1 MLTHLQSNSSHATVT
16 YLTGPLWFDADVTTP
31 GTAIGDV
38 RMNRDSLMVWN
49 GATWSYANRTVS
61 FGMTA
66 TAESALSWALRKM
79 AEEEELENLLKEYP
93 SLREAKMNFD
103 VMVALV
109 KDHKKGG
116 EV

>member
-1 MLTHLQSNSSHATVT
+1 MLTHLQSNSSHAMVT
-16 YLTGPLWFDADVTTP
+16 YLTGALWFDADVTTP

-61 FGMTA
+61 FGMTPD
-66 TAESALSWALRKM
+66 AESALSWALRKM
-79 AEEEELENLLKEYP
+79 AEEVELEKLLLEYS

-103 VMVALV
+103 AMVALL
-109 KDHKKGG
+109 KEPKNGDTK
-116 EV
+116 